1 MEFKTAQRRRA
12 KLRLA
17 IAGPSGSGKTYSS
30 LVVASGITSWAKI
43 AVIDSENA
51 SAELYA
57 NLGGYSVLT
66 IEAPYDPQK
75 YIDAI
80 HIAEQAGFEVIIID
94 SLSHAWNG
102 EGGILDQQ
110 GKAADTK
117 YKGNSWAAWRECTP
131 KHNALVEAMLKSSC
145 HIIATMRS
153 KTEYA
158 QVTENGKTAIKKLGM
173 APIQRDGME
182 YEFTAVFDLNLEHV
196 VSISKD
202 RTGIFDGQY
211 FKPDVITGRKLLTWL
226 NCDNNIGS
234 KVNTEITPTPQL
246 QQESEAIPDIFSEN
260 TTELPNIYRIVSAE
274 AKTKGNGK
282 VFAKIILLRGDTH
295 ILAWSASAEI
305 LDIPAGTR
313 ITATITELKGTHV
326 IESYAIVK
334 EGEAA

>member
-1 MEFKTAQRRRA
+1 MEFKPAQRKRA

-17 IAGPSGSGKTYSS
+17 IAGPSGSGKTYSA
-30 LVVASGITSWAKI
+30 LLVASGITTWEKI
-43 AVIDSENA
+43 AVIDSENG

-57 NLGGYSVLT
+57 HLGGYSVLT

-75 YIDAI
+75 YINAI

-131 KHNALVEAMLKSSC
+131 RHNALVEAMLKSSC

-158 QVTENGKTAIKKLGM
+158 QVTENGKTGIKKLGM

-196 VSISKD
+196 VSVGKD

-211 FKPDVITGRKLLTWL
+211 FKPDVVTGHKLLAWL
-226 NCDNNIGS
+226 NCDNKVS
-234 KVNTEITPTPQL
+234 KVNSEIISPPKL
-246 QQESEAIPDIFSEN
+246 DVEAIPDIFSEN
-260 TTELPNIYRIVSAE
+260 ITDLLNTYRIVSSE
-274 AKTKGNGK
+274 AKAKGNGQ
-282 VFAKIILLRGDTH
+282 VFAKVVLLRGDTQ
-295 ILAWSASAEI
+295 ILSWSALPEI
-305 LDIPAGTR
+305 LDIPAGTL